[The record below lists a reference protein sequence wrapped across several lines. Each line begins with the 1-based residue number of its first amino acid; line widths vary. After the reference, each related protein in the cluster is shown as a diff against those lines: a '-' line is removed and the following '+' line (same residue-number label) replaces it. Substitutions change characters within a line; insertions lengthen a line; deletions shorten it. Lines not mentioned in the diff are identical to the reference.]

1 YTVCLIASNVNG
13 QGTQACQDVTVTE
26 PVPTPTPVSN
36 FTFTTNDLTAS
47 FFDDS
52 SENPTS
58 WEWDFGDGNT
68 STDQN
73 PVHTYAAANT
83 YTVCLIASNVNGQG
97 TQACQDVTV
106 TVGQSSGGGG
116 TQAPKP
122 SNDSDNDGGPDHR
135 DNCPNTYNPGQEDGW
150 GSALGDACDT
160 DWYNIRGI
168 GIPGFKHTNGIY
180 HPHGN
185 CTFLPDGAASCRVI
199 ARFDPAS
206 FTPETMPVEVTTV
219 NAGTW
224 SVWIYFLYSKNGVDV
239 YQVNVYLTNPPQPDS
254 LIDDRLEIHVRGSS
268 WQWYQRGGTKQYN
281 GI

>member
-106 TVGQSSGGGG
+106 IGRAHVCTPV
-116 TQAPKP
+116 T
-122 SNDSDNDGGPDHR
+122 SNT
-135 DNCPNTYNPGQEDGW
+135 C
-150 GSALGDACDT
+150 
-160 DWYNIRGI
+160 I
-168 GIPGFKHTNGIY
+168 TN
-180 HPHGN
+180 
-185 CTFLPDGAASCRVI
+185 AARI
-199 ARFDPAS
+199 
-206 FTPETMPVEVTTV
+206 
-219 NAGTW
+219 
-224 SVWIYFLYSKNGVDV
+224 K
-239 YQVNVYLTNPPQPDS
+239 
-254 LIDDRLEIHVRGSS
+254 
-268 WQWYQRGGTKQYN
+268 
-281 GI
+281 